1 MKRSILVVGT
11 IALFMTGMVM
21 GAVNKGDVEMDGLAG
36 GTSISG
42 ETGTPDTDVL
52 FIAARAGYFVTE
64 NIQVGGVGT
73 WMSIDN
79 SVDTD
84 IYGLGVFG
92 KFHFMPDKQWVP
104 YAGAQ
109 FMWGSADMGD
119 TSTDGYI
126 YGPLVGVRYELTPTT
141 DLFIEGQYNL
151 FGGDFD
157 DAFKDMWMVMVGLV
171 HQLR

>member
-1 MKRSILVVGT
+1 MKRSMLVVGM

-21 GAVNKGDVEMDGLAG
+21 GAVNKGDIELDALAG
-36 GTSISG
+36 WTSISG
-42 ETGTPDTDVL
+42 ETSDADMDIL
-52 FIAARAGYFVTE
+52 FLAARGGYFVTE

-73 WMSIDN
+73 WMSLDN
-79 SVDTD
+79 GVDSD

-104 YAGAQ
+104 YAGGQ
-109 FMWGSADMGD
+109 CLWGSADMGELD
-119 TSTDGYI
+119 TDGYI

-141 DLFIEGQYNL
+141 DLFVEGQYNL
-151 FGGDFD
+151 FGGDLDDVFD
-157 DAFKDMWMVMVGLV
+157 DMWVVMVGLV